1 MAGDH
6 LLVSNEVVMKTRNFV
21 IALLILLLA
30 VAFFWKYVVLKRF
43 GRELDAPAI
52 LTQVQQLS
60 DLVTVRY
67 SIQRVVGL
75 TEQKQPFGSESILLM
90 VQGEAQA
97 GIDLSKIKP
106 QDVQLLSDGSVEI
119 ALPPARLTSAF
130 LDENQ
135 IKVWDRSVTWWTPW
149 VPYDPDLE
157 HKARLQALDDVRS
170 AALQMGIVRQ
180 AQRNAEVSIRDL
192 LGALHLQVKY
202 KPLD

>member
-1 MAGDH
+1 
-6 LLVSNEVVMKTRNFV
+6 MKTRNFV
-21 IALLILLLA
+21 IALVVVLLA
-30 VAFFWKYVVLKRF
+30 AAVIWKYVILKRYGTEF
-43 GRELDAPAI
+43 NGPAI
-52 LTQVQQLS
+52 LTQVQKLS

-106 QDVQLLSDGSVEI
+106 ENVQLLPDGSVEI
-119 ALPPARLTSAF
+119 ALPPAKLTNAF

-135 IKVWDRSVTWWTPW
+135 IKVWDRSITWWTPW
-149 VPYDPDLE
+149 VPYDLDLE

-170 AALQMGIVRQ
+170 AALKMGILNQ